1 MKIIQFLGELDEHGT
16 GRYIIELNKAL
27 KMIGHDVEIVY
38 FENSFD
44 DDKLFVQKIPN
55 VTCMKYGDE
64 LLNKLNSADMVFIN
78 IMIHVKAKEQSR
90 KEFYDIVNRIDNPT
104 VVAFNNEHGL
114 PRWQVYYNE
123 FTGGED
129 KLDLLR
135 RIDKFVTFS
144 PYNKLFQKLKKIYPE
159 IDKKFVH
166 LQHPYSFS
174 ETNNFVDFDNKYR
187 RVTYMGRFASFKD
200 PSYILR
206 HRSHFIDNNYQ
217 LEMRGMVRTFTMAT
231 VPGMVYVDFNA
242 KPRVKSPFVLELL
255 TQKNINEYYPD
266 ESKNDPDLIHLKD
279 RDIDKIYL
287 FGRYKR
293 EKGMEAMSHSLF
305 GCNFIYFKNHLMF
318 GDNVEYTV
326 AEMIDM
332 GTIPL
337 LNYELMSNCRLYD
350 KDGNVTDKIAT
361 DYPCG
366 ICFNRE
372 GENAAEAVEQMNK
385 LANDKKAYDKYRHEC
400 LAFYKELFNPAK
412 VASKLIKDIMNP
424 DNSHILA
431 RFNY

>member
-1 MKIIQFLGELDEHGT
+1 MKIIQFLGELDEHGV

-27 KMIGHDVEIVY
+27 KEVGHDVEIIY
-38 FENSFD
+38 FENEFD
-44 DDKLFVQKIPN
+44 NDKLFVQRINN
-55 VTCMKYGDE
+55 VTYMKYGEE
-64 LLNKLNSADMVFIN
+64 LLNKLNSVDMVFIN
-78 IMIHVKAKEQSR
+78 IMIHVNAPEQSR
-90 KEFYDIVNRIDNPT
+90 KEFYDIVNKIDKPI
-104 VVAFNNEHGL
+104 VVAFNNEHGT
-114 PRWQVYYNE
+114 PRWKVYYNE

-129 KLDLLR
+129 HLDLLR

-144 PYNKLFQKLKKIYPE
+144 PHNKLFQKLKKIYPE

-166 LQHPYSFS
+166 LQHPYSFDG
-174 ETNNFVDFDNKYR
+174 NNKFVDFDKKYR
-187 RVTYMGRFASFKD
+187 RVTYMGRFTMFKD

-206 HRSHFIDNNYQ
+206 HQSHFIDNNYQ

-231 VPGMVYVDFNA
+231 VPGMVYADFNT
-242 KPRVKSPFVLELL
+242 KPRVKSPYTFDL
-255 TQKNINEYYPD
+255 TTKKAIKTNYPD
-266 ESKNDPDLIHLKD
+266 CFETDPDLIHAND
-279 RDIDKIYL
+279 RDISKIYL
-287 FGRYKR
+287 LGRYKR

-350 KDGNVTDKIAT
+350 NNGNYTDKVAT

-366 ICFNRE
+366 ICFNRD
-372 GENAAEAVEQMNK
+372 GENISDAIKQMND
-385 LANDKKAYDKYRHEC
+385 LAADKTAYDNYRKKC
-400 LAFYKELFNPAK
+400 LEFYKELFDPVK
-412 VASKLIKDIMNP
+412 VANKLIKDIMNP
-424 DNSHILA
+424 DNSHILK